1 MSEHRSARPDLVR
14 LQRRTMVVLVLSQIL
29 GGVGVGSGIAVVS
42 LLAYDLAGT
51 ASLSGVP
58 ATMMTLGAAAA
69 AVVIARVAVSRGR
82 RPGLVAGY
90 LVGAVG
96 AALAVT
102 AAVLGTFALHVV
114 ASFAIGWASAANL
127 QARYAA
133 TDLALPQRRAAALST
148 VVWATT
154 VGAVLGPNL
163 TGPGATVAQA
173 LGLPDLAGA
182 YVFSVVAFLSAA
194 VVQLALLRPDPLVAA
209 GAVPARARRGVA
221 VTAEPS
227 ELPPGSATPGVA
239 GAGPAGDPAPDAPV
253 TGMRASIRAIRAVP
267 AASAALTSIAAAHA
281 TMVGVMVM
289 TPVHMESHGAALQL
303 VGLTI
308 SLHIAGMYAFSP
320 VVGWLADRVGR
331 RTVLLLGFAQ
341 LGLAVLLAAL
351 AGPTGA
357 GLFQVGLVL
366 LGTGWS
372 FCLVA
377 GSTLLTDAIPTRDRP
392 AAQGASDLVMNLAG
406 GAGGTLAGV
415 VLAVASYEVL
425 AAGSLVV
432 VAVPLL
438 AVLRLTAA
446 DMRGTPVD

>member
-1 MSEHRSARPDLVR
+1 
-14 LQRRTMVVLVLSQIL
+14 MVVLVLSQIL

-42 LLAYDLAGT
+42 LLAYELAGT

-58 ATMMTLGAAAA
+58 ATMMTLGAAGA
-69 AVVIARVAVSRGR
+69 AVVIARVSVSRGR
-82 RPGLVAGY
+82 RPGLVTGY

-102 AAVLGTFALHVV
+102 AAVLGTFVLHVV

-221 VTAEPS
+221 VASDPS
-227 ELPPGSATPGVA
+227 GAATPGVE
-239 GAGPAGDPAPDAPV
+239 GAGTAGEPTGGAPV

-289 TPVHMESHGAALQL
+289 TPVHMEFHGAALQL

-331 RTVLLLGFAQ
+331 RMVLLLGFAQ
-341 LGLAVLLAAL
+341 LGVAVLLAAL

-377 GSTLLTDAIPTRDRP
+377 GSTLLTDAIPMRDRP

-415 VLAVASYEVL
+415 VLAVASYEAL

-432 VAVPLL
+432 VAIPLL